1 MSLELNEDDIKHVST
16 YKVALIK
23 AEEDYLKMCGWKLIE
38 RQRLASRW
46 TNPRY
51 TISYSRNHAILIENN
66 KWMVIQTDA
75 RYINHSCDPN
85 CIIDND
91 LRLITVRPVNEGE
104 ELTINYHIVYE
115 GEDPGFWDPRW
126 SFKCCCGAK
135 NCQGIIDKYITIDGK
150 PWYPGIYEIRKKA
163 YIVEKSEMVVNT
175 V

>member
-1 MSLELNEDDIKHVST
+1 MIYPSKVDVCSYGKCLVATSFLPTGVIVQELKGPIYSWNLVS
-16 YKVALIK
+16 
-23 AEEDYLKMCGWKLIE
+23 EEEICY
-38 RQRLASRW
+38 
-46 TNPRY
+46 
-51 TISYSRNHAILIENN
+51 AILIEHN
-66 KWMVIQTDA
+66 KWMIIQTDA

-85 CIIDND
+85 CVIDNE
-91 LRLITVRPVNEGE
+91 LRLITVRPVNKGE

>member
-1 MSLELNEDDIKHVST
+1 MIYPSKVDICSYGKCLVATSFLPIGVVIQKLEGPIFSWNLVS
-16 YKVALIK
+16 
-23 AEEDYLKMCGWKLIE
+23 EEEICY
-38 RQRLASRW
+38 
-46 TNPRY
+46 
-51 TISYSRNHAILIENN
+51 AILIEYN

-150 PWYPGIYEIRKKA
+150 PWFPGIYEIRKKD
-163 YIVEKSEMVVNT
+163 YIVENPEMLVNSL
-175 V
+175 